1 MNLITKQ
8 KTKFNHLLDITI
20 NLGLFLAGA
29 LPIVVHSGYMVSI
42 ALLTIIALPFLF
54 RRQTYTLT
62 PWQRGIV
69 AVFLFYF
76 AVHAL
81 STFTDTHWAARNFDV
96 PSRAIMGVVIFL
108 LLIQRKLSFLAIGY
122 GAGLG
127 AILGVVLAVY
137 QKFYLGYERAF
148 SDRMPI
154 QIGDISMTLGLI
166 SLCFLFYFIKKG
178 QTKSIVLFSIATL
191 SGLMGSLLSG
201 SRGGWILLPVIL
213 VVFFVMHRDYLTK
226 KAKRYLSVSM
236 VCILLIS
243 LIPQVGVTKRIHQ
256 GYADLYSFYT
266 KEWQGGKG
274 NSLGTRLLL
283 WENAIDSIKA
293 KPLLGWGKYGI
304 DEYLKEKLAKGEIT
318 ESIYQVQKDTH
329 AHNQF
334 LQELMTKGLLGLIA
348 FLGIL
353 LVPLRVF
360 RKAFINNSL
369 EVKAVAAS
377 GVMLVLSSI
386 DYSLSQ
392 AFFMHNSGMSFYM
405 VFMAILLGVVLNNN
419 TIKIKDNTS
428 IT

>member
-8 KTKFNHLLDITI
+8 KTKFNHLLDMTI

-42 ALLTIIALPFLF
+42 VLLTLIALPFLF

-62 PWQRGIV
+62 SWQRRIV

-76 AVHAL
+76 AIQAF
-81 STFTDTHWAARNFDV
+81 STFTDTHWSARNFDV

-122 GAGLG
+122 GTGLG

-213 VVFFVMHRDYLTK
+213 VVFFIMHRDYLTK
-226 KAKRYLSVSM
+226 KAKLYLSVSM

-266 KEWQGGKG
+266 KAWQGGKG

-283 WENAIDSIKA
+283 WENAIDSIKE

-304 DEYLKEKLAKGEIT
+304 DEYLKAKLAKGEIT
-318 ESIYQVQKDTH
+318 KNIYQVQKYSH

-386 DYSLSQ
+386 DYCLSQ

-419 TIKIKDNTS
+419 TIKIKDNLS
-428 IT
+428 IN